1 MLPNGR
7 ESVCLERAESL
18 GAILEP
24 QQRLL
29 KEHFKK
35 VRLVT
40 RETVPAWSP
49 NMGIQSRANSK
60 SYTYALFAWGLL
72 QASPL
77 NECHPNI

>member
-1 MLPNGR
+1 M
-7 ESVCLERAESL
+7 

-40 RETVPAWSP
+40 RETVPTWGP
-49 NMGIQSRANSK
+49 NMRTQHRANSK
-60 SYTYALFAWGLL
+60 SNTYALFAWGLL
-72 QASPL
+72 HASPL